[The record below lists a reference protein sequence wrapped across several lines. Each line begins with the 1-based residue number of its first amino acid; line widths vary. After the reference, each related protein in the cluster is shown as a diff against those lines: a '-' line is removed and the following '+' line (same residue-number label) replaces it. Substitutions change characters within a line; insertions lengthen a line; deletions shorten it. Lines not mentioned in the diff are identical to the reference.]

1 MSPTDTPPGESRE
14 AHGLALGFK
23 LGLAVLLLAGGGLV
37 ATVLLRGGNDGSR
50 AATADLP
57 SGQALYEANCM
68 TCHGPGALGDGP
80 LAATLPV
87 QPPSLLEHLAHH
99 TRAQLAGLI
108 QSGLPP
114 AMPPAPL
121 REDEIHMVID
131 YVWTL
136 VPESER
142 EALRAMQAQVET
154 GAVASATEYA
164 FAGTVEGVGVDAR
177 TVTVLNDDIPGWMGP
192 MSMIYAVDQPE
203 ALRTVAVGDRI
214 TARVRAGDFATLYGV
229 EVVPPR

>member
-1 MSPTDTPPGESRE
+1 MT
-14 AHGLALGFK
+14 
-23 LGLAVLLLAGGGLV
+23 GLAVVVLATVGVTAGLLLRQPGSGSSGASAGE
-37 ATVLLRGGNDGSR
+37 
-50 AATADLP
+50 LP
-57 SGQALYEANCM
+57 TGQTLFEANCTM
-68 TCHGPGALGDGP
+68 CHGEGGRGDGP

-99 TRAQLAGLI
+99 TRAQLAQLI
-108 QSGLPP
+108 QTGLPP

-142 EALRAMQAQVET
+142 EALRAMQEQVES
-154 GAVASATEYA
+154 GAVPSATEYA
-164 FAGTVEGVGVDAR
+164 FAGTVEGVSVDAR
-177 TVTVLNDDIPGWMGP
+177 TVTVMNDDVPGWMGP
-192 MSMIYAVDQPE
+192 MSMAYSVDRPE
-203 ALRTVAVGDRI
+203 ALSTLTVGDRI
-214 TARVRAGDFATLYGV
+214 RATVRPGDFSTLYGV